1 MSNRGAVTDRYLR
14 HLLILTLMTSYC
26 LPFQVAAAEEQ
37 TDAADTEV
45 RQALNETELQSLQSI
60 LAELRSLAPKL
71 RVLLRTLR
79 QQVGFDPREVHSIE
93 RGLSQSQKDVERLI
107 AMHKRRAFNRMRAH
121 FMADD
126 LRRKSEGLKASLGY
140 IMRRIREL
148 DEASGDRQ
156 ANAELKK
163 NDEALVEQ
171 LRLYSNLVS
180 DGVDMLR
187 EKVNLFRTG
196 M

>member
-1 MSNRGAVTDRYLR
+1 MSNRGAVTDRYLP
-14 HLLILTLMTSYC
+14 HLLILILMMPPC
-26 LPFQVAAAEEQ
+26 LPLQVAAAAER

-45 RQALNETELQSLQSI
+45 RQALNEAELQSLQSI

-93 RGLSQSQKDVERLI
+93 RGLSQSQKDIERLI
-107 AMHKRRAFNRMRAH
+107 AMHNRKAFNKMRAH

-126 LRRKSEGLKASLGY
+126 LRRKSEGLKESLSY
-140 IMRRIREL
+140 ITRRIREL

-156 ANAELKK
+156 TNTELKK
-163 NDEALVEQ
+163 NDQALVEQ
-171 LRLYSNLVS
+171 LTLYSNLVS
-180 DGVDMLR
+180 DGIDMLK

-196 M
+196 I